1 MIGSTG
7 LHRMSIAAR
16 LAAVAAVTLAASS
29 AAAQTR
35 CTETTRFDPPLR
47 ILHCA
52 DGLTLEVERAGSLR
66 PVDPDN
72 DGHLKG
78 AEIGGNAVFVTI
90 PASRRV
96 RRDGFQILTPH
107 AVASVR
113 GTVYAVDVTRARTSV
128 FVAQGRV
135 DVARR
140 DAPQIAVTLGPGEG
154 VDVDDRRD
162 ALEVRRWP
170 QERVRSLLERFGR

>member
-1 MIGSTG
+1 MRTG
-7 LHRMSIAAR
+7 AR
-16 LAAVAAVTLAASS
+16 LAVVSVLTVVAGPVG
-29 AAAQTR
+29 AQTR

-47 ILHCA
+47 VLRCA
-52 DGLTLEVERAGSLR
+52 DGLVLETETAGTLR
-66 PVDPDN
+66 PVDRDG
-72 DGHLKG
+72 DGHLEG
-78 AEIGGNAVFVTI
+78 AEIGGHAVFVTI

-96 RRDGFQILTPH
+96 RREGFQILTPH
-107 AVASVR
+107 AIASVR

-128 FVAQGRV
+128 FVEQGHV

-140 DAPQIAVTLGPGEG
+140 GAPQISVTLGPGEG
-154 VDVDDRRD
+154 VDVDDGRD